1 MIEIPLQLRKC
12 PSCGLSYHPY
22 GDEAQEQAK
31 AHKENQ
37 IVVGRLRGTEK
48 ARSIEQLDLFM
59 AGCQLVADNTDDP
72 QWSTK
77 AQVKLQCKAEARLFD
92 PAKIIVTPSGQ
103 TIIPYRSLAFRNL
116 KHLEACRFFDIG
128 FEVLACKYFQKV
140 PRKREAMELMVDE
153 FIRIVKSKM
162 KGRIR

>member
-48 ARSIEQLDLFM
+48 ARSLKQLNTYWAACTFIANTIEHGQWNTKEKVDFH
-59 AGCQLVADNTDDP
+59 CRVALHFVDP
-72 QWSTK
+72 SLIV
-77 AQVKLQCKAEARLFD
+77 VKPDGSVQFH
-92 PAKIIVTPSGQ
+92 
-103 TIIPYRSLAFRNL
+103 YRSISFKNL
-116 KHLEACRFFDIG
+116 NSIEANNYFNRAY
-128 FEVLACKYFQKV
+128 ETMAACWNNYFKDNITGEKIVELTIESIKNKY
-140 PRKREAMELMVDE
+140 
-153 FIRIVKSKM
+153 
-162 KGRIR
+162 